1 MLRGVDE
8 NGNLQN
14 VNVSE
19 DGAVSVKLEGAS
31 INEQGEMSVKV
42 EDKEV
47 TLLSEVLVVGTTATE
62 KTINKKVTSIMTAN
76 YSETSDITITI
87 GEQDLQVGANLALEF
102 PINANISTLSIT
114 ATEASTKMQLVV
126 KGVE

>member
-62 KTINKKVTSIMTAN
+62 KAINKKVTSIMAAN

-87 GEQDLQVGANLALEF
+87 GDKNYQLGANLALEF
-102 PINANISTLSIT
+102 PINAEITNISIV

>member
-1 MLRGVDE
+1 MLKGVDE

-19 DGAVSVKLEGAS
+19 EGAVSVKLEGAN
-31 INEQGEMSVKV
+31 INEQGEMSVKM
-42 EDKEV
+42 EDKEI
-47 TLLSEVLVVGTTATE
+47 TLLSEVLVVETTATE
-62 KTINKKVTSIMTAN
+62 KAINKKITQIMVAN
-76 YSETSDITITI
+76 YSETSDITIAI
-87 GEQDLQVGANLALEF
+87 GEQNLQVGANLALEF
-102 PINANISTLSIT
+102 PMNKQVSSLSIT